1 MGREI
6 FPSTAKRCY
15 INSAGN
21 NKRLFT
27 QMKKR
32 LSKES
37 QLPIQ
42 INEAKIM
49 GQLQNNGYC
58 CSFGLH
64 YLGCIGKKFHT
75 ESNSTDHDKLLCY
88 IKECRESTRYK
99 SKDELKQFVAKIF
112 DSSLVRMSRN
122 NKTVMD
128 YRLPLLNSA
137 SQIDETNN
145 KVCRKGIAIAY
156 GLSVKSL
163 QAYSIAK
170 RRKTLGSFL
179 HSTRSYS
186 ESTIH
191 NLNFAEVAAVFQ
203 QNVKD
208 HSSQGMISKYCMHKI
223 LIYIGSLC
231 DNNF

>member
-1 MGREI
+1 
-6 FPSTAKRCY
+6 
-15 INSAGN
+15 
-21 NKRLFT
+21 
-27 QMKKR
+27 
-32 LSKES
+32 
-37 QLPIQ
+37 
-42 INEAKIM
+42 
-49 GQLQNNGYC
+49 
-58 CSFGLH
+58 
-64 YLGCIGKKFHT
+64 
-75 ESNSTDHDKLLCY
+75 
-88 IKECRESTRYK
+88 
-99 SKDELKQFVAKIF
+99 
-112 DSSLVRMSRN
+112 MSRN
-122 NKTVMD
+122 NKTLMD

-208 HSSQGMISKYCMHKI
+208 HSSQGMISKYCMHDM
-223 LIYIGSLC
+223 LTYIGSLC
-231 DNNF
+231 DNNC